1 MTGTTWLVATHNPGK
16 LQEIQALLGNSV
28 NLKGAT
34 SANVEAPEETATTFV
49 ENALAKARHGALAT
63 GLPTIADDS
72 GLVVDA
78 LGGAPGVRSAR
89 YAGDNASDADNIT
102 QLLAAMVNVPK
113 QQRVARFIC
122 VIVALRSVD
131 DPTPLIAEGVWQGRI
146 AEQPRGQQ
154 GFGYDPVFED
164 PETGLTAAQLSSAA
178 KNARSHRGQ
187 ALRVLQRYFKT

>member
-1 MTGTTWLVATHNPGK
+1 MTGPTWLVATHNPGK
-16 LQEIQALLGNSV
+16 LQEIRALLGNSV

-34 SANVEAPEETATTFV
+34 SANLEAPEETAITFV

-89 YAGDNASDADNIT
+89 YAGDNASDADNVT

-146 AEQPRGQQ
+146 TEQPRGQQ

-164 PETGLTAAQLSSAA
+164 PETSLTAAQLSSAA